1 MLTSGSA
8 FARFDFRT
16 ARRVLHRRVERVVRA
31 IMVTDAT
38 EKSAVVFVLPASP
51 SARPDKQTLAAR
63 LAHMLALF
71 AFASNVASCHA
82 HTSVRG
88 VMPSDTSAKSAAVFG
103 LPVGSSACSQGVPP
117 SADVYIHVPQAR
129 SQSVPHSNVAS
140 CHAHT
145 FVRGIMPSD
154 TSANSAA
161 ALGSV
166 TATSVDIFSLLA
178 Q

>member
-31 IMVTDAT
+31 FMVTDAT
-38 EKSAVVFVLPASP
+38 EKSAAVFVLPASP

-82 HTSVRG
+82 HT
-88 VMPSDTSAKSAAVFG
+88 
-103 LPVGSSACSQGVPP
+103 
-117 SADVYIHVPQAR
+117 
-129 SQSVPHSNVAS
+129 
-140 CHAHT
+140 

-154 TSANSAA
+154 TSAKSAA

-166 TATSVDIFSLLA
+166 TATSVDIFWRNDFDLFVKARTPNIEERVGASP
-178 Q
+178 